1 LKKVLFLLNILT
13 LKSFAVSELYNNN
26 EEINEVLNSNPFE
39 PNYFIMLLGLFFV
52 IGLVYLTGFVYQKL
66 TKVKISDVEVDKYKP
81 EIISTTSLGQ
91 NKQIHVVKVMND
103 YILIGSTQN
112 NISFLKNLEETNRN
126 IRGY

>member
-1 LKKVLFLLNILT
+1 MFLLNILT

-26 EEINEVLNSNPFE
+26 DEINEVLNSNPFE

-52 IGLVYLTGFVYQKL
+52 IGLVYLTGFIYQKL

-112 NISFLKNLEETNRN
+112 NISFLKNQDRPYIL
-126 IRGY
+126 

>member
-1 LKKVLFLLNILT
+1 MKKVLFLLNILT